1 MTSEVT
7 PEQVQEIIAAA
18 KDIFLTQQVTVAG
31 LALMIWDHLV
41 TLRSE
46 IDLVWPAEFSWVKV
60 LFLLNRYVP
69 PVFIGIATA
78 NFTGSASWLSDK
90 VSPIRLSEW
99 SRANCCKTWLLSDIA
114 VELLTIFCA
123 TFLIGMRVHIL
134 WDNRRDIFLWVSAA
148 WMLHVA
154 ANIALVVVNS
164 ITNAE
169 STHMD
174 GMDTGHDLSLLYYG
188 ALGNQIA
195 IDSKNRFHT
204 YPRRNDP

>member
-90 VSPIRLSEW
+90 L
-99 SRANCCKTWLLSDIA
+99 
-114 VELLTIFCA
+114 
-123 TFLIGMRVHIL
+123 
-134 WDNRRDIFLWVSAA
+134 
-148 WMLHVA
+148 
-154 ANIALVVVNS
+154 
-164 ITNAE
+164 
-169 STHMD
+169 
-174 GMDTGHDLSLLYYG
+174 
-188 ALGNQIA
+188 
-195 IDSKNRFHT
+195 
-204 YPRRNDP
+204 